1 MPDSMKNRSIP
12 FGYRYEN
19 GTVIEYPKESEIL
32 KMICNAYIAGQSLLE
47 ISTWLNEKAIEY
59 MPGVVG
65 WNKSRLMRI
74 MEDDRYL
81 GSKGYP
87 AILPTGTLD
96 AIQRTKSER
105 NTQTNTNR
113 SADIFQLS
121 TPVLCPKCGTEMH
134 RRHDSRCK
142 CRQRWACKNEGCR
155 ELIILSDEDLLG
167 QITEILNTVIAD
179 PGILNVPPELAIHE
193 DMQIT
198 RLENEISRN
207 LDTRS
212 FDKELLR
219 RKMLRCLSM
228 KYQNIDH
235 HAYTIQKMKADFEK
249 SGPLSSFSAD
259 LVARTVKSVTLN
271 SDGTI
276 RLTLINNQTIGK
288 EMPTD
293 GSNHTNHTA

>member
-1 MPDSMKNRSIP
+1 MKNRSIP

-19 GTVIEYPKESEIL
+19 GTIIEDPKESEIL
-32 KMICNAYIAGQSLLE
+32 KMICDAYIAGQSLLE

-59 MPGVVG
+59 MPGIVG

-87 AILPTGTLD
+87 AILPAGTLD
-96 AIQRTKSER
+96 TIRRIKSAR
-105 NTQTNTNR
+105 NTQASTDR
-113 SADIFQLS
+113 STDIFRLN

-142 CRQRWACKNEGCR
+142 CRQRWTCKNESCR
-155 ELIILSDEDLLG
+155 EMIILSGKDLLG
-167 QITEILNTVIAD
+167 QITETLNTVIAD
-179 PGILNVPPELAIHE
+179 PGVLNVPPQLSIRV
-193 DMQIT
+193 DVQIT

-207 LDTRS
+207 LDTVG

-219 RKMLRCLSM
+219 RKMLRCLSL
-228 KYQNIDH
+228 KYQSIDH

-249 SGPLSSFSAD
+249 SSPLSSFPSD
-259 LVARTVKSVTLN
+259 LVTRTVQSITLN
-271 SDGTI
+271 ADGTI
-276 RLTLINNQTIGK
+276 RLTLINNQIIGK

-293 GSNHTNHTA
+293 GSSHTDRTA

>member
-1 MPDSMKNRSIP
+1 MKNRSIP

-19 GTVIEYPKESEIL
+19 GIVIEDTKEAEIL
-32 KMICNAYIAGQSLLE
+32 KMICDAYIAGQSLLE

-74 MEDDRYL
+74 MEDGRYL

-87 AILPTGTLD
+87 TILPAGTLD
-96 AIQRTKSER
+96 TIQRIKSAR
-105 NTQTNTNR
+105 NTQASTDR
-113 SADIFQLS
+113 SADIFRLN
-121 TPVLCPKCGTEMH
+121 TPVLCPKCGTEMR

-142 CRQRWACKNEGCR
+142 CRQRWTCKNESCR
-155 ELIILSDEDLLG
+155 EVIILSDEDMLN
-167 QITEILNTVIAD
+167 QITATLNTVIAD
-179 PGILNVPPELAIHE
+179 PSILNAPPEMSIRE
-193 DMQIT
+193 DIQIT

-207 LDTRS
+207 LDTVG

-219 RKMLRCLSM
+219 RKMLRCLSL
-228 KYQNIDH
+228 KYQSIDH

-249 SGPLSSFSAD
+249 SGPLSSFSPD
-259 LVARTVKSVTLN
+259 LVARTVQSVTIN

-276 RLTLINNQTIGK
+276 RLMLINNQIIGK

-293 GSNHTNHTA
+293 GSSHTDRTT

>member
-1 MPDSMKNRSIP
+1 MLDSMKIRSIP

-19 GTVIEYPKESEIL
+19 GMVVENPKESEIL

-59 MPGVVG
+59 IPGVVG

-87 AILPTGTLD
+87 AILPTGILD
-96 AIQRTKSER
+96 AIQRIKSER
-105 NTQTNTNR
+105 NTQTSTDR
-113 SADIFQLS
+113 SADIFRIN
-121 TPVLCPKCGTEMH
+121 TPVLCPKCGTEMR

-142 CRQRWACKNEGCR
+142 CRQRWTCKNEDCR
-155 ELIILSDEDLLG
+155 ELIILSDEDLLN
-167 QITEILNTVIAD
+167 QITAILNMVIAN
-179 PGILNVPPELAIHE
+179 PGILNVPPELAIRE
-193 DMQIT
+193 NMQVT
-198 RLENEISRN
+198 RLENEISRS
-207 LDTRS
+207 LDTRN

-219 RKMLRCLSM
+219 QKMLRCLSM

-235 HAYTIQKMKADFEK
+235 HAYTIQRMKADFEK
-249 SGPLSSFSAD
+249 SSPLSSFSAD
-259 LVARTVKSVTLN
+259 LVARTVQSITLN
-271 SDGTI
+271 TDGTI

-293 GSNHTNHTA
+293 GSSRTDHTA

>member
-1 MPDSMKNRSIP
+1 MRNRSIP
-12 FGYRYEN
+12 FGYQYEN
-19 GTVIEYPKESEIL
+19 GVVIKDPKESEIL
-32 KMICNAYIAGQSLLE
+32 KMICDAYIAGQSLLE

-59 MPGVVG
+59 MPGIVG

-87 AILPTGTLD
+87 AILPAGTLD
-96 AIQRTKSER
+96 AIQRIKSTR
-105 NTQTNTNR
+105 NTQASTDR
-113 SADIFQLS
+113 SADIFKLN

-142 CRQRWACKNEGCR
+142 CRQRWTCKNESCHD
-155 ELIILSDEDLLG
+155 LIILSDEDLLG
-167 QITEILNTVIAD
+167 QITEILNTIIAD
-179 PGILNVPPELAIHE
+179 PGLLNAPPELTIRE
-193 DMQIT
+193 DMRIT
-198 RLENEISRN
+198 KLENEISRN
-207 LDTRS
+207 FDTMG

-228 KYQNIDH
+228 KYQSIDH

-249 SGPLSSFSAD
+249 SGPLSSFSPD
-259 LVARTVKSVTLN
+259 LVARTVQSVTLN
-271 SDGTI
+271 TDGTI

-293 GSNHTNHTA
+293 GSSHTNHTA

>member
-1 MPDSMKNRSIP
+1 MKNRSIP

-47 ISTWLNEKAIEY
+47 IATWLNEKAIEY
-59 MPGVVG
+59 MPGAVG
-65 WNKSRLMRI
+65 WNKSRLTRI

-87 AILPTGTLD
+87 AILPAGTLD
-96 AIQRTKSER
+96 TIQRIKSAR
-105 NTQTNTNR
+105 NTQISTDR
-113 SADIFQLS
+113 SADIFKFN
-121 TPVLCPKCGTEMH
+121 TPVLCPKCGSEMH

-142 CRQRWACKNEGCR
+142 CRQRWTCKNESCR
-155 ELIILSDEDLLG
+155 ELIILSDEDLLN
-167 QITEILNTVIAD
+167 QITVILNTVIAD
-179 PGILNVPPELAIHE
+179 PGILNSPPELAIRE
-193 DMQIT
+193 NTQVA

-219 RKMLRCLSM
+219 RKMLRCLSL

-249 SGPLSSFSAD
+249 SGPLSSFPAD
-259 LVARTVKSVTLN
+259 LVARTVQSVTLN
-271 SDGTI
+271 TDGTI
-276 RLTLINNQTIGK
+276 FLTLINNQTIGK

-293 GSNHTNHTA
+293 GSNNTNHTA